1 MSAGTPTLPWPPSG
15 RRRHGDVRVW
25 RSRGRAAIATCRCR
39 NVHGLGPQLVGR
51 TSPARGRRQA
61 THTVPSPRRD
71 HARRLRGREQMRAHR
86 QTWLPHHA
94 CRRRCRRPPLRVP
107 AATVHSPSRVLPSP
121 HDPARTHL
129 SPTTPEVMDPSCI
142 YQIPRP
148 PAGPPSAGPRP
159 VRFRLLPH
167 DQSATDATETAL
179 TVAYRAGPPTQRPS
193 HDSAP
198 PATLS
203 HLE

>member
-142 YQIPRP
+142 YANPKTTSRSTVRGAPPGALPPAASRPISHRCDRDSLDGGLPGRP
-148 PAGPPSAGPRP
+148 PDTTTLP
-159 VRFRLLPH
+159 RFRTPRH
-167 DQSATDATETAL
+167 
-179 TVAYRAGPPTQRPS
+179 P
-193 HDSAP
+193 
-198 PATLS
+198 
-203 HLE
+203 